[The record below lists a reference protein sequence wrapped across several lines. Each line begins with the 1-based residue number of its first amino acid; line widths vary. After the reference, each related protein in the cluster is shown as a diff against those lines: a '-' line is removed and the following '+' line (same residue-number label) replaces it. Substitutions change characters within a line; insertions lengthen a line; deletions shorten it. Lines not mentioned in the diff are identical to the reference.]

1 MGYSGTFHANVGA
14 GFKPAI
20 PRFREP
26 EGGLQTRP
34 YAGWIRTRSAGLGT
48 EADLP
53 QSRFGSG
60 GRIGV
65 LWHLPYKRR
74 GRFQT
79 CPYAGWI
86 RTRFAGLGS

>member
-34 YAGWIRTRSAGLGT
+34 YAGWIRTKSAGLGT
-48 EADLP
+48 EADLRRADLGP
-53 QSRFGSG
+53 EGALGYSG
-60 GRIGV
+60 T
-65 LWHLPYKRR
+65 
-74 GRFQT
+74 F
-79 CPYAGWI
+79 
-86 RTRFAGLGS
+86 RTNVGAGLKPAPTRGG